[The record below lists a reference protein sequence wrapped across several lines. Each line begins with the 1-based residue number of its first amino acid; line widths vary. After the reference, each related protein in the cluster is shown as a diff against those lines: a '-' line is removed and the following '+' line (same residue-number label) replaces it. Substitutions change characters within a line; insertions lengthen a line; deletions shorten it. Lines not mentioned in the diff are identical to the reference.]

1 MIPPASVTGRKRV
14 LVAVLVVSLI
24 VAGSAV
30 VALVT
35 RNGGFRAAPA
45 LAQGTILEVEG
56 GPVGRISVAGDNI
69 EVVVGSSPSLT
80 SASIVVG
87 SEGFHR
93 DFRAQAGTLGLRLD
107 KAPDLQTGARRLT
120 IVVPENGTLTLT
132 LVGAARV
139 VMDQARLGGLFLA
152 GASSALE
159 LDASE
164 PGSIVDLVRIENITG
179 GFSAIHLGNLDMADL
194 VIGNITGSYDLD
206 FSGSLDR
213 HCDVS
218 LRTAVGNGTVRVP
231 SKPGVQL
238 SIGSVLGSILS
249 SGFVAE
255 DTKSFLNTSAAGGAD
270 RQLIVHIDSAIGQIR
285 LVEVQQ

>member
-1 MIPPASVTGRKRV
+1 MIPSASVTGRRRV

-30 VALVT
+30 VTLVT

-56 GPVGRISVAGDNI
+56 GPAGRISVAGDNI

-139 VMDQARLGGLFLA
+139 VLDQARLGGLFLA
-152 GASSALE
+152 GASSAFE

-164 PGSIVDLVRIENITG
+164 PGSIIDLVRIENVTG
-179 GFSAIHLGNLDMADL
+179 GFSAIRLGNLDMADL

-206 FSGSLDR
+206 LSGSLDR

-231 SKPGVQL
+231 SNPGVQL
-238 SIGSVLGSILS
+238 SIGSVLGRVLS
-249 SGFVAE
+249 SGFVAK
-255 DTKSFLNTSAAGGAD
+255 DSKSFLNTSAAGGAD
-270 RQLIVHIDSAIGQIR
+270 RQLIVNIDSAIGQIR

>member
-1 MIPPASVTGRKRV
+1 MIPSASVTGRRRV

-30 VALVT
+30 VTLVT

-56 GPVGRISVAGDNI
+56 GPAGRISVAGDNI

-139 VMDQARLGGLFLA
+139 VLDQARLGGSFWPVRRLHSNWTPRNPGPLSTLFGLRTSLV
-152 GASSALE
+152 AS
-159 LDASE
+159 
-164 PGSIVDLVRIENITG
+164 PRFV
-179 GFSAIHLGNLDMADL
+179 SAIWTWRTSSLATLLAAMTSTFRDRWTGTVMSHSAPPWETAPCVSPAIQECNFLSAASWAGSCRRESWPRIASHFSILLQPAAP
-194 VIGNITGSYDLD
+194 TGS
-206 FSGSLDR
+206 
-213 HCDVS
+213 
-218 LRTAVGNGTVRVP
+218 
-231 SKPGVQL
+231 L
-238 SIGSVLGSILS
+238 S
-249 SGFVAE
+249 
-255 DTKSFLNTSAAGGAD
+255 
-270 RQLIVHIDSAIGQIR
+270 
-285 LVEVQQ
+285 